1 VANQLHGPDDPTMR
15 RLQRALAEQEPTTEL
30 PEVLWWAATYLAALR
45 DATAQRNRVAPSA
58 AERVHRAAVPILP
71 VSDIGSTPPAG
82 SGLPAE
88 LASAFGG
95 FRPAGQNLT
104 AADLAA
110 ARRREPAAVSRVYAA
125 YAPALLRFF
134 VAAVGDRHAAEDLT
148 GTVFAAA
155 IEALPGFRGP
165 VEALGGWLFRIAR
178 HDLFD
183 YRRRQARAR
192 TEPLKD
198 VLREAK
204 PFQDVPREAAAAAGA
219 DHPVELAPARIQ
231 PSRLLA
237 ALPQLPAEQREV
249 LLLRIAAG
257 LTAPQV
263 ATLLNRTTGAVKALQ
278 RRGLARLARLPSRR
292 DPAEGAQ
299 SPSPSPG
306 SQRSAKQQQ
315 DPEGQAPPD
324 QTP

>member
-1 VANQLHGPDDPTMR
+1 MANQLHGADDPAVR
-15 RLQRALAEQEPTTEL
+15 RLQRAFAEEEPTTEL
-30 PEVLWWAATYLAALR
+30 PEVLWRAATYLAALR
-45 DATAQRNRVAPSA
+45 DADAQGNRVAAAA
-58 AERVHRAAVPILP
+58 AERVHRAAVPGRP
-71 VSDIGSTPPAG
+71 VGDAGSTPPAG
-82 SGLPAE
+82 SGLSAE
-88 LASAFGG
+88 LASALGG
-95 FRPAGQNLT
+95 FPPAGHDLT

-110 ARRREPAAVSRVYAA
+110 ARRREPAAVGRVYSA

-134 VAAVGDRHAAEDLT
+134 VAAIGDRHTAEDLT

-165 VEALGGWLFRIAR
+165 VEALGGWLLRIAR

-192 TEPLKD
+192 TAPLQD
-198 VLREAK
+198 VLGEAELL
-204 PFQDVPREAAAAAGA
+204 QDVPREVAAAAGA
-219 DHPVELAPARIQ
+219 DDPVELAPARVE

-237 ALPQLPAEQREV
+237 ALPQLPADQREV

-257 LTAPQV
+257 LTVREVA
-263 ATLLNRTTGAVKALQ
+263 ATLGKTTSAVKALQ
-278 RRGLARLARLPSRR
+278 HRGLASLARLPGRR

-299 SPSPSPG
+299 PPSPSPG
-306 SQRSAKQQQ
+306 SQRSTKQQQ
-315 DPEGQAPPD
+315 HPEGQAPPD

>member
-1 VANQLHGPDDPTMR
+1 MADQLHGPDGPAMR
-15 RLQRALAEQEPTTEL
+15 RLQRAFAEAEPTTEL
-30 PEVLWWAATYLAALR
+30 PEVLWRAATYMAALR
-45 DATAQRNRVAPSA
+45 DADAQGNRVAAWA
-58 AERVHRAAVPILP
+58 AERVHSAAVPGRP
-71 VSDIGSTPPAG
+71 VSDANSTPPPG
-82 SGLPAE
+82 SDLPAE
-88 LASAFGG
+88 LAGALGG
-95 FRPAGQNLT
+95 FRPTGHDLT

-110 ARRREPAAVSRVYAA
+110 ARRREPTAVSRVYAA
-125 YAPALLRFF
+125 HAPALLRFF

-148 GTVFAAA
+148 GTVFAAS

-165 VEALGGWLFRIAR
+165 VDELGGWLLRIAR

-192 TEPLKD
+192 MEPLQD
-198 VLREAK
+198 VLREAE
-204 PFQDVPREAAAAAGA
+204 PLQDVPREAAAAAGA
-219 DHPVELAPARIQ
+219 DDPVELAPARIE

-263 ATLLNRTTGAVKALQ
+263 AAVLNRTTRAVKTLQ
-278 RRGLARLARLPSRR
+278 HRGLASLARLPGRR

-299 SPSPSPG
+299 SPYPSPG
-306 SQRSAKQQQ
+306 SQRSTKQQQ
-315 DPEGQAPPD
+315 NPEGQAPPD
-324 QTP
+324 QTL